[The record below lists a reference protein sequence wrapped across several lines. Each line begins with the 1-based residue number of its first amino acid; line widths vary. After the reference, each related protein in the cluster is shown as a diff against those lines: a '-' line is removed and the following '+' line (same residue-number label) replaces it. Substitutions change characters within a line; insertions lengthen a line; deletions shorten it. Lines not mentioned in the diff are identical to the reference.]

1 VSRTDTAG
9 SGSASDDWRATTEE
23 SFDLAEGPVWDPAR
37 ERLLWVDIRRGAVL
51 VGALNG
57 DGTISIEDRVPTPG
71 MVGAVAVSEAGE
83 WILAGERGILIR
95 SADGQ
100 LAEGPTILAADSGRR
115 LNDGKADPA
124 GRFVVGT
131 LKIDESPTTTERL
144 VVVQPD
150 GRVDDLDDDLSLSNG
165 LGWSPDGTVLYS
177 IDTIPRVVHAR
188 DYDAAT
194 GTAGPRRVAF
204 ALDEGVNPD
213 GMNVDAEGQLW
224 IAIWGRGEVR
234 RYTPDGE
241 LTRTLSLPSPHT
253 TCVTFAG
260 PDLAT
265 MVITTATKDLSD
277 DDLAA
282 HPLAGRLFTVDAGV
296 RGLPTAWW
304 SGLPASG
311 LPVTGL
317 PGSGSAA

>member
-1 VSRTDTAG
+1 MSPTEAAPRA
-9 SGSASDDWRATTEE
+9 DDWRVATDEA
-23 SFDLAEGPVWDPAR
+23 FDLAEGPVWDPIR
-37 ERLLWVDIRRGAVL
+37 ERLLWVDIRRGTVL
-51 VGALNG
+51 VGALNP
-57 DGTISIEDRVPTPG
+57 DGTISIEDRVQAPG
-71 MVGAVAVSEAGE
+71 MVGAVAVSEAGD

-95 SADGQ
+95 SADGR
-100 LAEGPTILAADSGRR
+100 LLEGPAVLSAGSGRR

-131 LKIDESPTTTERL
+131 LKIDESPTSTERL

-150 GRVDDLDDDLSLSNG
+150 GRIDDLDSDLSLSNG
-165 LGWSPDGTVLYS
+165 LGWSPDGAVLYS

-194 GTAGPRRVAF
+194 GTTGPRRVAF

-213 GMNVDAEGQLW
+213 GMCVDAEGQLW

-234 RYTPDGE
+234 RYTPEGE
-241 LTRTLSLPSPHT
+241 LTRTISLPSPHT

-260 PDLAT
+260 TDLAT
-265 MVITTATKDLSD
+265 MVVTTATKDLGD
-277 DDLAA
+277 ADLAE
-282 HPLAGRLFTVDAGV
+282 HPLAGRLFTLDAGV

-311 LPVTGL
+311 PQ
-317 PGSGSAA
+317 